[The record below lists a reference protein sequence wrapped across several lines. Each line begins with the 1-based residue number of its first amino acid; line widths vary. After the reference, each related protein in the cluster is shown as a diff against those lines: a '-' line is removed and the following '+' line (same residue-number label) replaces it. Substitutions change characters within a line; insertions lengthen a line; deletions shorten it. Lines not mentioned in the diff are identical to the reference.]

1 MGYLKYEIPK
11 NFDNL
16 KTKDINNIAKMI
28 ANTNTAYWDAIG
40 FSEELNPVLDKLDDD
55 ILKKVAKAFIKL
67 KSKHDTE
74 LIDPETNGRETQ
86 DISQHFDKLSELME
100 EIE

>member
-1 MGYLKYEIPK
+1 MGYLKYAIPK
-11 NFDNL
+11 DFDNL
-16 KTKDINNIAKMI
+16 KTKDINNIARMV

-55 ILKKVAKAFIKL
+55 VLKKVAIEFVKL

-74 LIDPETNGRETQ
+74 LIDPETSGREIQ
-86 DISQHFDKLSELME
+86 DISQYFGRLSELME
-100 EIE
+100 EVK